1 MASITNSVFP
11 ISPVPSKTQQSYSTS
26 GRKRRSP
33 IDPPGEDA
41 CNETYYAS
49 PTSPLM
55 SLKEA
60 ALGQPPN
67 KRTRTVDNSLE
78 MLSLRA
84 ADPPGHY
91 SFQIDAIPIAD
102 RSIADVHMN
111 QTVESQPIKP
121 VGANVTND
129 TTSSTSTMTTSNIRP
144 SANVTLQSRYLSTND
159 RMQQCRRMDQS
170 SSGITD
176 AGNSEMSLEG
186 SDMYNDDESLDSS
199 SGSVSESS
207 IRNSMYQVVFGR
219 MKGIGSGGNG
229 ANYDFVDAKI
239 EDLIR
244 RSRMEAV
251 LKSTKDKQTS
261 SLEEDT
267 DNSTKSMDL
276 G

>member
-1 MASITNSVFP
+1 MASITNSIFP
-11 ISPVPSKTQQSYSTS
+11 ISPVLNRTQQSYSIS

-41 CNETYYAS
+41 CNEKYYVP

-55 SLKEA
+55 SFKGT

-84 ADPPGHY
+84 ADPPGHHA
-91 SFQIDAIPIAD
+91 S
-102 RSIADVHMN
+102 
-111 QTVESQPIKP
+111 
-121 VGANVTND
+121 VGANETND
-129 TTSSTSTMTTSNIRP
+129 TMSSTSTMTTSNTRP
-144 SANVTLQSRYLSTND
+144 SAIGPLQFQYQSTNS
-159 RMQQCRRMDQS
+159 RMQQYRRMEQS

-176 AGNSEMSLEG
+176 RGNSEMSLEG
-186 SDMYNDDESLDSS
+186 SATYSDDESLDSS

-219 MKGIGSGGNG
+219 MKGIGSGGNS
-229 ANYDFVDAKI
+229 ANHDVVDAKI

-251 LKSTKDKQTS
+251 LKSNKETQKRD
-261 SLEEDT
+261 LGEDT